1 MFLDHIT
8 VLGLPL
14 YFVAFDFII
23 FCVAGWIYESA
34 FVSVRTKKVVNR
46 GFLIGPYLP
55 LYGFG
60 AVIVYI
66 LLRPF
71 AKIPSLLYIMGMF
84 VATFLEYMTSWL
96 LEVCFHT
103 RWWDYTKDPY
113 NLNGRIALIPSMF
126 WGILS
131 LIMFD
136 FLQPFATMLIEMVPK
151 EVGIYIVSGILVL
164 MAADT
169 VVTVIRTINFRQQLE
184 TLFGFKKEIEELLE
198 DVQLQSVKDF
208 LLETRKEFS
217 EKMSLAAFE
226 QKNEQLYSK
235 LKALKRDP
243 KENSVK
249 LAAFEERFRIFWEKR
264 NRLND
269 KNPFVG
275 SRRILDAFPTMKF
288 YPKGQKAVSVKDL
301 MIHFKK
307 KTEPIR
313 EKWNEIRA
321 NEETKEDKK

>member
-23 FCVAGWIYESA
+23 FCVAGWIYEST

-71 AKIPSLLYIMGMF
+71 AKIPSLLYIMGML

-136 FLQPFATMLIEMVPK
+136 FLQPFAKIPDTM
-151 EVGIYIVSGILVL
+151 
-164 MAADT
+164 
-169 VVTVIRTINFRQQLE
+169 
-184 TLFGFKKEIEELLE
+184 
-198 DVQLQSVKDF
+198 
-208 LLETRKEFS
+208 
-217 EKMSLAAFE
+217 
-226 QKNEQLYSK
+226 
-235 LKALKRDP
+235 
-243 KENSVK
+243 
-249 LAAFEERFRIFWEKR
+249 
-264 NRLND
+264 
-269 KNPFVG
+269 
-275 SRRILDAFPTMKF
+275 
-288 YPKGQKAVSVKDL
+288 
-301 MIHFKK
+301 
-307 KTEPIR
+307 
-313 EKWNEIRA
+313 
-321 NEETKEDKK
+321 

>member
-23 FCVAGWIYESA
+23 FCVAGWIYEST
-34 FVSVRTKKVVNR
+34 FVSVRAKKVVNR

-71 AKIPSLLYIMGMF
+71 AKIPSLLYIMGML

-151 EVGIYIVSGILVL
+151 RGWYLHC
-164 MAADT
+164 
-169 VVTVIRTINFRQQLE
+169 IRYLSAHGCRY
-184 TLFGFKKEIEELLE
+184 G
-198 DVQLQSVKDF
+198 S
-208 LLETRKEFS
+208 
-217 EKMSLAAFE
+217 
-226 QKNEQLYSK
+226 Y
-235 LKALKRDP
+235 RDP
-243 KENSVK
+243 DDQLPS
-249 LAAFEERFRIFWEKR
+249 AARNAFW
-264 NRLND
+264 
-269 KNPFVG
+269 F
-275 SRRILDAFPTMKF
+275 
-288 YPKGQKAVSVKDL
+288 
-301 MIHFKK
+301 
-307 KTEPIR
+307 
-313 EKWNEIRA
+313 
-321 NEETKEDKK
+321 

>member
-1 MFLDHIT
+1 M
-8 VLGLPL
+8 
-14 YFVAFDFII
+14 Y
-23 FCVAGWIYESA
+23 AGCPQY
-34 FVSVRTKKVVNR
+34 
-46 GFLIGPYLP
+46 
-55 LYGFG
+55 
-60 AVIVYI
+60 
-66 LLRPF
+66 PF
-71 AKIPSLLYIMGMF
+71 AKIPSLLYIMGML

>member
-23 FCVAGWIYESA
+23 FCVAGWIYEST
-34 FVSVRTKKVVNR
+34 FVSVRAKKVVNR

-60 AVIVYI
+60 AVLVYI

-71 AKIPSLLYIMGMF
+71 AKIPSLLYIMGML

-226 QKNEQLYSK
+226 
-235 LKALKRDP
+235 
-243 KENSVK
+243 
-249 LAAFEERFRIFWEKR
+249 ERFRIFWEKR